1 MSYNRKNSGSL
12 SEPYSYKDR
21 RLKLKIRYRNYAIE
35 FITTAFNIEYNIAFI
50 LGLLL
55 KVKEVKLLKRVNFLK
70 ILDKMITDLNDCT
83 TQRLMAWNS

>member
-1 MSYNRKNSGSL
+1 MQY
-12 SEPYSYKDR
+12 
-21 RLKLKIRYRNYAIE
+21 IE
-35 FITTAFNIEYNIAFI
+35 FITTAFNIDDNIAFI

>member
-1 MSYNRKNSGSL
+1 MQY
-12 SEPYSYKDR
+12 
-21 RLKLKIRYRNYAIE
+21 IE
-35 FITTAFNIEYNIAFI
+35 FITTAFNIDYNIAFI

>member
-21 RLKLKIRYRNYAIE
+21 RLKLEIRYRNYAIE
-35 FITTAFNIEYNIAFI
+35 FITTAFNIDYNIAFI

-70 ILDKMITDLNDCT
+70 ILNEMITDLNDCT
-83 TQRLMAWNS
+83 TQRLMA